1 VPQLSGFCDRS
12 DTAASQARLGPDV
25 KYVRARNKTLFEQLL
40 DRKEEKEFAA
50 HKRMITYNLP
60 LFATTIFVFPPTHPD
75 VKPKPTAEKFTKS
88 AVHCF
93 CLVSVR
99 A

>member
-1 VPQLSGFCDRS
+1 VPQLSGFRDRS

-60 LFATTIFVFPPTHPD
+60 LFATTIFVLLQHLTFFSLVIATL
-75 VKPKPTAEKFTKS
+75 KS
-88 AVHCF
+88 PACH
-93 CLVSVR
+93 VS